1 MRGVRLAPAMNVD
14 SPSQLR
20 TAVASVVLTAL
31 LILLTAAPALAA
43 ERASDGTSASAS
55 PAIVVAFTEAADEE
69 PDEGPPTTEVSEG
82 GVEPAQ
88 MAPPV
93 EEDAAEDQWTA
104 KFLAP
109 LVAVLGVLGIILAAV
124 MYGVRLRG
132 RYRVV
137 D

>member
-1 MRGVRLAPAMNVD
+1 MRGVRLAFAMNVD
-14 SPSQLR
+14 FPSRLR
-20 TAVASVVLTAL
+20 TAVAPVVFAAL
-31 LILLTAAPALAA
+31 LVLMAAAPALAA
-43 ERASDGTSASAS
+43 GRVADGTAASAS
-55 PAIVVAFTEAADEE
+55 PTIVAAFTEASDEE
-69 PDEGPPTTEVSEG
+69 PDEGPPTTDVSEG

-88 MAPPV
+88 MAPPA
-93 EEDAAEDQWTA
+93 EDEAAEDQWTA

-109 LVAVLGVLGIILAAV
+109 LVAILGVLGIVLAAV